1 MRSQLQK
8 NKRKDGTGEYMEE
21 RSLRV
26 YSSEKTFFS
35 KITNTLTKLLI
46 PTKVSLNG
54 MMISMKRN
62 NVLKAYENSLNVEK
76 IEDENRREAISK
88 KVDDTYALYLE
99 SIDKYIMDSIYKK
112 VKNDTASEFEKEALS
127 QYYMITHLKETG
139 YTEYK
144 YKKQMYLMRLDY
156 ETVSNEKTKILEK
169 YKKFYATEMEI
180 LYKGLLKHYSIRL
193 ADNISDGEKQ
203 EIYNKIFKT
212 LEEYISNILP
222 IKMELDNND
231 TYKEIL
237 DGYNEFE
244 RFTVG
249 KLDQNDNIE
258 KNMILLGISRK
269 LFTHSLPLVVAEQ
282 CYIKLLKDARSL
294 IVDTKIAK
302 KQQKAY
308 SLLINIM
315 EEYNVRLLSTKIYWD
330 KPSQREEYK
339 AFWNEYKK
347 VNELKDSNYDEYIK
361 QKEILFVESDLKKVS
376 INENKYYKIIK
387 FYKNRLVELGA
398 MRELMNSYS
407 SDGKYTKV
415 VKNEKKKKSKKEKVV
430 V

>member
-1 MRSQLQK
+1 
-8 NKRKDGTGEYMEE
+8 MEE

-169 YKKFYATEMEI
+169 YKKFYAAEMEI

>member
-169 YKKFYATEMEI
+169 YKKFYAAEMEI

-193 ADNISDGEKQ
+193 ADNLSDGEKQ

-222 IKMELDNND
+222 IKMEIDNND

-347 VNELKDSNYDEYIK
+347 INELKDSNYDEYIK

-376 INENKYYKIIK
+376 VNENKYYKIIK

-398 MRELMNSYS
+398 MRKLMNSYS

>member
-169 YKKFYATEMEI
+169 YKKFYAAEMEI

-347 VNELKDSNYDEYIK
+347 VNE
-361 QKEILFVESDLKKVS
+361 
-376 INENKYYKIIK
+376 
-387 FYKNRLVELGA
+387 
-398 MRELMNSYS
+398 
-407 SDGKYTKV
+407 
-415 VKNEKKKKSKKEKVV
+415 
-430 V
+430 